1 MDLDSR
7 TLARELRIA
16 FSRFSQA
23 RSFLPLVISGRC
35 SSCLPQRASP
45 ALSQPYVSRLAS
57 TSPDDSCV
65 IAQSRPWPEHLLQLH
80 LFLAWPGLQI
90 ARPVSRRFSAVSFPF
105 LSFSA
110 AP

>member
-45 ALSQPYVSRLAS
+45 ALWQPYVSRLAS
-57 TSPDDSCV
+57 TLPDDSCV
-65 IAQSRPWPEHLLQLH
+65 IGQSRPWLGRPLQLH
-80 LFLAWPGLQI
+80 LFLARPGFQM
-90 ARPVSRRFSAVSFPF
+90 ARPASRRFSAVSFPF
-105 LSFSA
+105 PSFSVA
-110 AP
+110 L